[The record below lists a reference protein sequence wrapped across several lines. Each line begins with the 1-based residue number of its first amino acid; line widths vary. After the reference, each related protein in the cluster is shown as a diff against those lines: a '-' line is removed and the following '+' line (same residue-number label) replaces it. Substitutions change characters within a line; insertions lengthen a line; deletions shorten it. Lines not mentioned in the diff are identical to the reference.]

1 MRASGSLSSCFA
13 VGLAATLSFGG
24 VSVLAQEAHGT
35 HEAHETA
42 SEWKPHFPSMPMHQD
57 FGGTFELTDHQGST
71 FMQGD
76 LKGHYSL
83 LYFGYTSCP
92 DICAVALFTISE
104 SLDEVGAPGTVLTPY
119 FINFDPERE
128 SLVNLAEY
136 IGFFHEDIVGLTG
149 TAEQLRVVAGA
160 YATRYKQV
168 QAGEE
173 DRKTVHSGMIF
184 LLDPSGQAVAM
195 LPHDV
200 PQGWLTATLREH
212 LPGQVTPPRIIQ

>member
-119 FINFDPERE
+119 FINLDPERE

-212 LPGQVTPPRIIQ
+212 LPGQATPPRITQ